1 MKIGIALMSV
11 AILAAVLGIA
21 ASLVASSFA
30 ASPKNG
36 WGLVTSQEATS
47 EHDVGQH
54 ASNPDPT
61 NTDPHDTPRSGIGN
75 VANTFT
81 GTKNP
86 SELGCL
92 LASIDS
98 NTATGC

>member
-1 MKIGIALMSV
+1 MKVAIALMSV
-11 AILAAVLGIA
+11 AILAGMLGVT
-21 ASLVASSFA
+21 ASLVTSSFA
-30 ASPKNG
+30 AAPKNG

-47 EHDVGQH
+47 EHDVGTH

-75 VANTFT
+75 VADTFT

-98 NTATGC
+98 NSATGC

>member
-1 MKIGIALMSV
+1 MKVTTALMTV
-11 AILAAVLGIA
+11 AIIAVALAAVTT
-21 ASLVASSFA
+21 SLVTSTFA
-30 ASPKNG
+30 AAPKNG

-54 ASNPDPT
+54 ASDPVPSNPG
-61 NTDPHDTPRSGIGN
+61 HDTPRSGIGN

-92 LASIDS
+92 LASIDTS
-98 NTATGC
+98 PATGC